1 MRFMSNG
8 ISFGMPLSAS
18 SCMTFALTRSRCARD
33 LNTMK
38 ANTTVSPAFSFIMRV
53 NGEVIRQESR
63 GEGAIEPLAFP
74 TELAFE
80 DLPEGD
86 AVEVDDALEKITALK
101 PDLLFLDI
109 QMPGADGFSLL
120 ERLEPPLPMVIF
132 TTAYD
137 EFAVKAFDFNALDYL
152 LKPVDPS
159 RLGAALEKLRRLRKS
174 TESDTAV
181 PPSHRLAL
189 EDKVFV
195 REGERCWFVPVKN
208 IRLLES
214 EGNYTRLHFDDQKP
228 QLFRSLTAMEDRLD
242 PRHFFRANR
251 KQVINLTWV
260 EGIEPWFSGGLL
272 VKLKGGPKVELSR
285 RQAQDFRERM
295 SL

>member
-1 MRFMSNG
+1 
-8 ISFGMPLSAS
+8 
-18 SCMTFALTRSRCARD
+18 
-33 LNTMK
+33 MK
-38 ANTTVSPAFSFIMRV
+38 ALLIDDERLARNELRRLLAAYADVEIV
-53 NGEVIRQESR
+53 GEAV
-63 GEGAIEPLAFP
+63 
-74 TELAFE
+74 
-80 DLPEGD
+80 D
-86 AVEVDDALEKITALK
+86 ADDAAQKIAALK
-101 PDLLFLDI
+101 PELLFLDI

-120 ERLEPPLPMVIF
+120 EQLEPPLPAVIF

-152 LKPVDPS
+152 LKPVDPH
-159 RLGAALEKLRRLRKS
+159 RLVAALEKLRHHRK
-174 TESDTAV
+174 TATADEQGLAQ
-181 PPSHRLAL
+181 HRLTL
-189 EDKVFV
+189 DDKVFV

-214 EGNYTRLHFDDQKP
+214 EGNYTRVYFDDCKP
-228 QLFRSLTAMEDRLD
+228 QLFRSLTAMEERLD

-251 KQVINLTWV
+251 KQVVALAWV

-272 VKLKGGPKVELSR
+272 VKLKGGLKVELSR

>member
-1 MRFMSNG
+1 
-8 ISFGMPLSAS
+8 
-18 SCMTFALTRSRCARD
+18 
-33 LNTMK
+33 MK
-38 ANTTVSPAFSFIMRV
+38 ALLIDDERLARNELRRLLAAHPDIEIV
-53 NGEVIRQESR
+53 GE
-63 GEGAIEPLAFP
+63 A
-74 TELAFE
+74 T
-80 DLPEGD
+80 D
-86 AVEVDDALEKITALK
+86 VEDALGKVAALQ
-101 PDLLFLDI
+101 PGLLFLDV

-120 ERLEPPLPMVIF
+120 ERLEPPLPAVIF

-137 EFAVKAFDFNALDYL
+137 EFAVKAFEFNALDYL
-152 LKPVDPS
+152 LKPVDPN
-159 RLGAALEKLRRLRKS
+159 RLIAALERLRAR
-174 TESDTAV
+174 ETA
-181 PPSHRLAL
+181 PAGSASPLPATRLSL

-195 REGERCWFVPVKN
+195 REGDRCWFVPVKN

-228 QLFRSLTAMEDRLD
+228 QLFRSLTAMEERLD
-242 PRHFFRANR
+242 PRNFFRANR

-272 VKLKGGPKVELSR
+272 VKLKGGIKVELSR

>member
-1 MRFMSNG
+1 
-8 ISFGMPLSAS
+8 
-18 SCMTFALTRSRCARD
+18 
-33 LNTMK
+33 MK
-38 ANTTVSPAFSFIMRV
+38 ALLIDDERLARNELRRLLAAHPDIEIV
-53 NGEVIRQESR
+53 GEAVD
-63 GEGAIEPLAFP
+63 A
-74 TELAFE
+74 E
-80 DLPEGD
+80 D
-86 AVEVDDALEKITALK
+86 AAQKVAALQ
-101 PDLLFLDI
+101 PGLLFLDV

-120 ERLEPPLPMVIF
+120 ERLEPPLPAVIF

-137 EFAVKAFDFNALDYL
+137 EFAVKAFEFNALDYL
-152 LKPVDPS
+152 LKPVDPN
-159 RLGAALEKLRRLRKS
+159 RLIAALERLRAR
-174 TESDTAV
+174 ETA
-181 PPSHRLAL
+181 PAGSASPLPATRLSL

-195 REGERCWFVPVKN
+195 REGDRCWFVPVKN

-228 QLFRSLTAMEDRLD
+228 QLFRSLTAMEERLD
-242 PRHFFRANR
+242 PRNFFRANR

-272 VKLKGGPKVELSR
+272 VKLKGGLKVELSR